1 MNQNWQFVDK
11 QMYLYAQYLEKVRLI
26 KISLLSTY
34 NVWLAFSVRILVY
47 FAFFRTTCSAYFSMR
62 ILSAH
67 FSLVCVL

>member
-47 FAFFRTTCSAYFSMR
+47 FAFFALIFYKFP
-62 ILSAH
+62 L
-67 FSLVCVL
+67 LV